1 MRREPVSSTPL
12 TVPFVPTGG
21 AWTSSIRTSSTRVP
35 TGYSRRMRST
45 ISLLG
50 NFMVHTSIL
59 ESRGTGQILQQDL
72 ALRFIFAADESQ
84 PQQKATECVFLIV
97 HLLLGRCYPLGIPAH
112 LAKCENEMGVGF
124 DGIAIWQLPEPGK
137 CYPVVQHL
145 DAKISDAHGLP
156 YQIPFGIQQLGEV
169 AHRHLV

>member
-12 TVPFVPTGG
+12 TVPFVPAGG
-21 AWTSSIRTSSTRVP
+21 ACTSSIRTSSTRVP
-35 TGYSRRMRST
+35 AGYSRRTRST

-50 NFMVHTSIL
+50 NFMAHTPVL
-59 ESRGTGQILQQDL
+59 ESRGTGQVLQQNL
-72 ALRFIFAADESQ
+72 AFHLVFAADEAQ
-84 PQQKATECVFLIV
+84 AQEKTPEGVFLIV
-97 HLLLGRCYPLGIPAH
+97 HRLLGRCYPLGIPAH

-145 DAKISDAHGLP
+145 DTKISDAHGLP
-156 YQIPFGIQQLGEV
+156 YQI
-169 AHRHLV
+169 

>member
-35 TGYSRRMRST
+35 AGYSRRMRST

-72 ALRFIFAADESQ
+72 ALRFIFAADEAQ
-84 PQQKATECVFLIV
+84 AQEKAAEGVFLVI
-97 HLLLGRCYPLGIPAH
+97 HCFLRDRYPLGVFAH
-112 LAKCENEMGVGF
+112 LAECGDEVGVGF
-124 DGIAIWQLPEPGK
+124 DRVGIRQFREPGE
-137 CYPVVQHL
+137 CHP
-145 DAKISDAHGLP
+145 
-156 YQIPFGIQQLGEV
+156 
-169 AHRHLV
+169 